1 MRMLLLLTLLLA
13 SCGWTK
19 KTEMGM
25 PVDSAGHSILFLV
38 LKIRKDPGGG
48 KPAVDLLS
56 KTASAGKIKPE
67 TPLQTVPERYL
78 TIDTYK
84 GRRIVHTLIMEH
96 PLYQHIE
103 YITENGT
110 LASKDIEP
118 GEAEFF
124 IRLQVQGDAVGI
136 SETTPEKTKTMLTKI
151 KL

>member
-13 SCGWTK
+13 SCSWTK
-19 KTEMGM
+19 KTESDL
-25 PVDSAGHSILFLV
+25 PSDSAGSSILFLV
-38 LKIRKDPGGG
+38 LKIRKDPDGG

-67 TPLQTVPERYL
+67 APLQAVPEHYL
-78 TIDTYK
+78 TIDTYR

-96 PLYQHIE
+96 PLYRHIE
-103 YITENGT
+103 YVTENGT
-110 LASKDIEP
+110 LASKDVEP

-124 IRLQVQGDAVGI
+124 IRLQVQGDAVWI
-136 SETTPEKTKTMLTKI
+136 SETTPQKAKTILTKI

>member
-1 MRMLLLLTLLLA
+1 MRILLLLTLFLT

-19 KTEMGM
+19 KTEMDI
-25 PVDSAGHSILFLV
+25 PADSAGHSILFLA

-67 TPLQTVPERYL
+67 TPPQATPDRYL
-78 TIDTYK
+78 TIDTYR

-96 PLYQHIE
+96 PLYRHIE
-103 YITENGT
+103 YVTENGA
-110 LASKDIEP
+110 LAAKNIEP
-118 GEAEFF
+118 AEAEFF
-124 IRLQVQGDAVGI
+124 IRLQVQGDAVWI
-136 SETTPEKTKTMLTKI
+136 SETTPQKAKTLLTKI